1 MELVPIF
8 WGSLLF
14 KVNMHILC
22 AQTFVVKCSPMCRN
36 VLYNK
41 PVAQLKFRQEEPLS
55 LPVNEPEVLALLRF
69 HP

>member
-1 MELVPIF
+1 
-8 WGSLLF
+8 
-14 KVNMHILC
+14 
-22 AQTFVVKCSPMCRN
+22 MCRN

-41 PVAQLKFRQEEPLS
+41 PVAQLKFRQEEPLY